1 MSDVAGRDLLG
12 HGVELPFAGY
22 AFQRVR
28 ATIVEGDLGAG
39 DQILHRAGAEHLAGR
54 RERAHACRDVHRDA
68 ADLALAQLDLAGVQ
82 SGADVDALTPQ
93 LVANAE
99 GAADAPGWS
108 VECRENSVAR
118 GAVELAAVLL
128 ELRAHQRV
136 MGIEHGAPASVAE
149 LHRPVGRSDHVRE
162 EHRREHA
169 VRIARGARP
178 CYELF
183 YRVEQRPRI
192 TEVDEAVGTG

>member
-82 SGADVDALTPQ
+82 

-128 ELRAHQRV
+128 ELRAHHRV

-183 YRVEQRPRI
+183 YPVAPR
-192 TEVDEAVGTG
+192 T